1 MIHMIQELFGRTL
14 IDLADSQITMN
25 DVVIVCRTILVWFD
39 DKGHYSAFAL
49 RGIFGLTR
57 IHRVTV
63 PSGKWLEFGVAR
75 YPGNMKV
82 SFQAARSIG

>member
-1 MIHMIQELFGRTL
+1 MRNKTQIALAVAL
-14 IDLADSQITMN
+14 ILGTASVALAGDQGE
-25 DVVIVCRTILVWFD
+25 D
-39 DKGHYSAFAL
+39 
-49 RGIFGLTR
+49 RGGYP
-57 IHRVTV
+57 VQTV